1 MNFTDVQWSS
11 YERQHV
17 RNSGWQ
23 TQPDEAAETTPHSV
37 GNHRSIRVRIKA
49 EEYRMFIVFHNP
61 KISEAFY
68 PSAAYQIC
76 ILYLSLKEKPVN
88 IQEYFLFKTRILEF
102 CHIGCF
108 VFQCSKTFFFQIWDH
123 NACFE
128 KEKILPI
135 VFITCISLPITW
147 HFPWCSLVCRHED
160 GKGHKRSTTQVYRS
174 SGTKSAHSSAAPMSP
189 LKASKV
195 STVINNHTSS
205 VKRSTRHGT
214 GSSSAKR

>member
-23 TQPDEAAETTPHSV
+23 TKPDEAAATTPHSV

-76 ILYLSLKEKPVN
+76 ILYLSLKDKPVN
-88 IQEYFLFKTRILEF
+88 IQEYFLFKTRIHKF

-108 VFQCSKTFFFQIWDH
+108 VFQCSKNFFLIWDY

-128 KEKILPI
+128 KEKNVTYSFHHLHLSPHHM
-135 VFITCISLPITW
+135 T
-147 HFPWCSLVCRHED
+147 FPMVLSCL
-160 GKGHKRSTTQVYRS
+160 
-174 SGTKSAHSSAAPMSP
+174 
-189 LKASKV
+189 
-195 STVINNHTSS
+195 
-205 VKRSTRHGT
+205 
-214 GSSSAKR
+214 